1 MRRMKDLTPIAE
13 GDVVLKERKLG
24 RAQGDPAPKV
34 GLSSE
39 KRMAEK
45 RERYERC
52 LPVAADILEEARA
65 SLAVRFRFLD
75 RALWRMPLV
84 PSFEIYGLASD
95 GAKLYFDPE
104 YVVARFKISPNE
116 VVRDVIHCL
125 FHCIFVSLPAR

>member
-52 LPVAADILEEARA
+52 LPVAATSWKTRAHRLRCASATSTARCGACLSCRA
-65 SLAVRFRFLD
+65 S
-75 RALWRMPLV
+75 
-84 PSFEIYGLASD
+84 
-95 GAKLYFDPE
+95 
-104 YVVARFKISPNE
+104 
-116 VVRDVIHCL
+116 
-125 FHCIFVSLPAR
+125 